1 VKMRGQT
8 KTKTVSGQHYAKSK
22 LGENPWQNSE
32 RIRQRARSHEEFGDS
47 KGIWSFPKQV
57 ARLVQELSSING
69 ISKISVRKDGFD
81 VFFVKKTQQTQ
92 QKILCSN
99 HEFTERLDLLKEA
112 FENEGLESNVLK
124 TWTPPKDNACER
136 KWKRFYRRLS
146 DSMEEELAREKVRLF
161 EESKTATSSVMSA
174 TVEGADDPL
183 GKDDKKLHDEVK
195 GCIEKANMPVE
206 MQDFDMAV
214 DTSSVMSA
222 TVEGADDPLG
232 KDDEE
237 LRDEVK
243 GCFEKA
249 SDMSVEKQ
257 DISDSFETP
266 PLKCGMGETGALDEV
281 DEPVI
286 KCMEKEFDKAL
297 DDSAADSDD
306 VDSEY
311 AIHSRP
317 SNVLKHDL
325 RWTDENL
332 KYLKGESVRWQ
343 KVLWIGDH
351 MFVMNPQ
358 DGIVYIDPWG
368 VPCDMEQSSLAAFE
382 DLLRTS

>member
-1 VKMRGQT
+1 MKMRGQT

-22 LGENPWQNSE
+22 LGENPRRNSE

-183 GKDDKKLHDEVK
+183 GKDDEKL
-195 GCIEKANMPVE
+195 C
-206 MQDFDMAV
+206 
-214 DTSSVMSA
+214 
-222 TVEGADDPLG
+222 
-232 KDDEE
+232 
-237 LRDEVK
+237 DEVK

-266 PLKCGMGETGALDEV
+266 PLKCGMGETEALDEV

-311 AIHSRP
+311 AIQCRP

>member
-1 VKMRGQT
+1 M
-8 KTKTVSGQHYAKSK
+8 ASK
-22 LGENPWQNSE
+22 VYE
-32 RIRQRARSHEEFGDS
+32 
-47 KGIWSFPKQV
+47 
-57 ARLVQELSSING
+57 
-69 ISKISVRKDGFD
+69 
-81 VFFVKKTQQTQ
+81 TY
-92 QKILCSN
+92 
-99 HEFTERLDLLKEA
+99 
-112 FENEGLESNVLK
+112 
-124 TWTPPKDNACER
+124 TPPKPNSSEKKIARCD
-136 KWKRFYRRLS
+136 RRLGIT
-146 DSMEEELAREKVRLF
+146 MEEELAREKARLL
-161 EESKTATSSVMSA
+161 EKGEAATSSVMSA
-174 TVEGADDPL
+174 TVEAADDPL
-183 GKDDKKLHDEVK
+183 GKDE
-195 GCIEKANMPVE
+195 EK
-206 MQDFDMAV
+206 
-214 DTSSVMSA
+214 
-222 TVEGADDPLG
+222 
-232 KDDEE
+232 

-249 SDMSVEKQ
+249 NVPVEMQVSDMSVEKQ

-266 PLKCGMGETGALDEV
+266 PHKCGMGETEALDEV

-332 KYLKGESVRWQ
+332 KYLKGPCVLWQ
-343 KVLWIGDH
+343 KVLWFEDH
-351 MFVMNPQ
+351 MFVMNLR

-382 DLLRTS
+382 ERLV